1 MIDRFIIV
9 PAVTLPSGTLVPS
22 FQVGQYACGR
32 GEDGKAIVTPEAA
45 PWVSIKYHD
54 AIKAC
59 EAAGYRLITE
69 LQWLAIAHDAAS
81 QPCNWTGGA
90 VGEGRLYQ
98 GLHKGSVNEAQRP
111 AEAEDPDERRW
122 HKLSNGERIY
132 DFAGNAFTWIFD
144 DVQGDERGLTCR
156 IAADSISLTTAPY
169 PSPEKGMG
177 WRPDGE
183 RNGSGYALIRGGC

>member
-45 PWVSIKYHD
+45 PWGPT
-54 AIKAC
+54 KAC
-59 EAAGYRLITE
+59 V
-69 LQWLAIAHDAAS
+69 WW
-81 QPCNWTGGA
+81 C
-90 VGEGRLYQ
+90 
-98 GLHKGSVNEAQRP
+98 
-111 AEAEDPDERRW
+111 
-122 HKLSNGERIY
+122 
-132 DFAGNAFTWIFD
+132 
-144 DVQGDERGLTCR
+144 
-156 IAADSISLTTAPY
+156 
-169 PSPEKGMG
+169 